1 MGGIMTLTRDV
12 AVILD
17 GEQYE
22 YMVLEMLRRQ
32 QAVQDASREGVE
44 LSLTVRR
51 ASKIA
56 RREDERYNQSKP

>member
-1 MGGIMTLTRDV
+1 MTLIR
-12 AVILD
+12 D

-32 QAVQDASREGVE
+32 QAVQDASREGVD